1 MSVIKLVQ
9 GDNLPEIT
17 LTLTDRQTGNP
28 IDLSSSS
35 TTVVVKLRAA
45 DSNTLLATLTC
56 VKVDPANGVVKFGF
70 PGTTLN
76 VTPGQYAG
84 EIEMSF
90 GGQILTVFD
99 TLNFYVRQQ
108 F

>member
-17 LTLTDRQTGNP
+17 LTLTDRQTGAP
-28 IDLSSSS
+28 IDLSAST

-45 DSNTLLATLTC
+45 DSNTLLATLPC
-56 VKVDPANGVVKFGF
+56 VKVDPGNGVVKFGF
-70 PGTTLN
+70 PGTTLD
-76 VTPGQYAG
+76 VAPGQYVG
-84 EIEMSF
+84 EIEMNF
-90 GGQILTVFD
+90 GGQILSVFD
-99 TLNFYVRQQ
+99 LLNFYLRQQ

>member
-17 LTLTDRQTGNP
+17 LTLTDRQTGNA
-28 IDLSSSS
+28 IDLTAST

-45 DSNTLLATLTC
+45 DSNTLLATLPCT
-56 VKVDPANGVVKFGF
+56 KVDPANGVVKFGF
-70 PGTTLN
+70 PGATLN
-76 VTPGQYAG
+76 VTPGQYVG
-84 EIEMSF
+84 EIEMNF

-99 TLNFYVRQQ
+99 LLNFYLRQQ

>member
-9 GDNLPEIT
+9 GDNLPDIT
-17 LTLTDRQTGNP
+17 LTLTDRSTGNP
-28 IDLSSSS
+28 IDLSAAS
-35 TTVVVKLRAA
+35 TTVVVKLRA
-45 DSNTLLATLTC
+45 SGSTTLLATLPCT
-56 VKVDPANGVVKFGF
+56 KVDPANGVVKFGF

-76 VTPGQYAG
+76 VTPGQYVG
-84 EIEMSF
+84 EIEMNF

-99 TLNFYVRQQ
+99 LLNFYIRQQ